1 MEPTRVIAKIIAE
14 RGLKKQTVAGQ
25 IGLTPQQF
33 SDLLN
38 GRRQLKQSD
47 IIPICE
53 TLEISPNELYGYAQ
67 TK

>member
-1 MEPTRVIAKIIAE
+1 MNPIKVIERIIFE
-14 RGLKKQTVAGQ
+14 KELKKQVVAKR
-25 IGLTPQQF
+25 IGMTPQQF

-53 TLEISPNELYGYAQ
+53 TLEISPNELYGYTQ
-67 TK
+67 TA